1 MRRRAAT
8 LILAALVATPA
19 LAQAPARSRPPADPI
34 DALLRPLP
42 KDADL
47 EEPDTA
53 ATGASVEPDPT
64 LPAEAQ
70 IARPSAAPRPTLTAP
85 VFVNETGK
93 SPDAPP
99 TPAEAAYDSRLRS
112 SAASVQGF
120 LGPLDGGWTLAAGGR
135 ALYAVQ
141 LTDRNGAV
149 EGAWRDL
156 RRAGALDASGFFESI
171 DRAGGNLTFH
181 FADGVA
187 ATLRPDGGRW
197 TGQLTEAGR
206 QEAVSLTRRAP

>member
-1 MRRRAAT
+1 MSRLAAT
-8 LILAALVATPA
+8 LLLAALVATPA
-19 LAQAPARSRPPADPI
+19 FAQTPHRARAPADPI

-53 ATGASVEPDPT
+53 AAGSAVEPDPT

-70 IARPSAAPRPTLTAP
+70 VAGPSAAPRPTLSAP
-85 VFVNETGK
+85 VFVHETGK

-171 DRAGGNLTFH
+171 DRAGGSLTFH

-206 QEAVSLTRRAP
+206 QETVSLTRRAP